1 MNVLVLTP
9 DRVGSTLLQK
19 VITLTMQMYDYD
31 KPVINL
37 HELTNGI
44 ESYTSKKYNQEVLG
58 KPNKFAWGYHQSL
71 EEIVQLLSSADHY
84 KVSRLAQY
92 HILNR
97 QDSLK
102 DQLSFYE
109 YINKNF
115 YLISAR
121 RENLLE
127 YALSWCIV
135 PFTKSLNIFTH
146 EEKISA
152 FKELYKKKI
161 TIDQEVFRNY
171 LDKYMIYLKWVDD
184 HFMIN
189 SVFNY
194 EQDMPNLET
203 YVNQLDIF
211 PADVAPKSWKQG
223 YGISWNDWNRCHYL
237 ISDTSGFSK
246 SITSGT
252 QLTQLAAPENTNLPL
267 NSMNI
272 EKLMTRDSLSVVHQ
286 NFLQDNIQD
295 YFNVYLEI
303 NKLVSD
309 RTIISGVPIKL
320 QTLAEKAVLIKNFK
334 ECVDTYNDWN
344 SKQPNRHKVTLQ
356 DLGQMAYNEIE
367 TWYNLQ

>member
-9 DRVGSTLLQK
+9 DRVGSSLLQK
-19 VITLTMQMYDYD
+19 VITMTMQMYDYG

-44 ESYTSKKYNQEVLG
+44 EKYNSSKYNREILG

-71 EEIVQLLSSADHY
+71 EEIVQLLDSTDHY
-84 KVSRLAQY
+84 KISRLAQY

-97 QDSLK
+97 EDSLK

-121 RENLLE
+121 RENLFE
-127 YALSWCIV
+127 HALSWCIV
-135 PFTKSLNIFTH
+135 PFTKTLNIYTH
-146 EEKISA
+146 EEKIEI
-152 FKELYKKKI
+152 FKNLYKTKI

-171 LDKYMIYLKWVDD
+171 LDKYMVYLKWVDN

-194 EQDMPNLET
+194 EKDMPNLENYINT
-203 YVNQLDIF
+203 LDIF
-211 PADVAPKSWKQG
+211 PAEQPIKSWTDG
-223 YGISWNDWNRCHYL
+223 YGISWNTWNNCHYL

-246 SITSGT
+246 SITNET
-252 QLTQLAAPENTNLPL
+252 QLRQLAAPENKNLPL
-267 NSMNI
+267 RSMDIN
-272 EKLMTRDSLSVVHQ
+272 KLMVRDSLCPAHQ
-286 NFLQDNIQD
+286 AFLQENIQG
-295 YFNVYLEI
+295 YFNVYLKVNEM
-303 NKLVSD
+303 VQD
-309 RTIISGVPIKL
+309 RTLIAGVPIKL

-334 ECVDTYNDWN
+334 ECVDTYNDWS
-344 SKQPNRHKVTLQ
+344 SKQNNKHRVSLE
-356 DLGQMAYNEIE
+356 DLGRTAFEEIK
-367 TWYNLQ
+367 TWYNL